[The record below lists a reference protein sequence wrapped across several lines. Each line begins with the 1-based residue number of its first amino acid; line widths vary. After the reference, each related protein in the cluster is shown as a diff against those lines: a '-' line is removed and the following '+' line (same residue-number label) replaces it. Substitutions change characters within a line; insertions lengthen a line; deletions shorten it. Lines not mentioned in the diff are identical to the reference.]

1 MTDWNKL
8 KQSKSGVCSIWGKT
22 KQKSSMYDWLI
33 SWSPPSERMNVLLP
47 WSLVKPDQVREN
59 GLPFMSVSTQ
69 TLMLVLFVY
78 WLITLQEIIST
89 TQSESVAYTSKS
101 ITGFTSRLRTEIL
114 GKWHLNTLL
123 PKGSK
128 SSRKFVLS
136 MDLIPAGCWRNWLRG
151 CGIPKL
157 SVKVGSGII
166 CFLSARSWA
175 FLCFGSQPAV
185 TTIFR
190 CLLKLTLLKP
200 HN

>member
-1 MTDWNKL
+1 MEPTLRKDESTTTL
-8 KQSKSGVCSIWGKT
+8 KFGQA
-22 KQKSSMYDWLI
+22 
-33 SWSPPSERMNVLLP
+33 WS
-47 WSLVKPDQVREN
+47 RED
-59 GLPFMSVSTQ
+59 GLTFMSVSTQ
-69 TLMLVLFVY
+69 TLMLVLSVY
-78 WLITLQEIIST
+78 CLLTLQEIIST

-136 MDLIPAGCWRNWLRG
+136 MDFIPAGCWRNWLRG

-190 CLLKLTLLKP
+190 RLLKLTLLKP
-200 HN
+200 HNQHY